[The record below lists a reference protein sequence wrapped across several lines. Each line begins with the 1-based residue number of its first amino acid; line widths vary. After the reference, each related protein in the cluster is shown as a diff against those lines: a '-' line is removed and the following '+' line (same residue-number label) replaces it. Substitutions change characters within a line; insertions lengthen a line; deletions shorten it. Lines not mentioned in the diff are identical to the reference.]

1 MLQMSIQNR
10 LHLILK
16 MHNIT
21 ASSFADTIGVQRSNV
36 SHVLG
41 GRNKPSL
48 DFLEKTL
55 NSFPRVNASWLITG
69 KMPINGIENNETN
82 KDSNKT
88 IEAQKNEVNPLK
100 TVDVEMSNTNE
111 TLSEIEKILVFYKD
125 KTFKEYF
132 PK

>member
-1 MLQMSIQNR
+1 MSIQNR

-69 KMPINGIENNETN
+69 KMPPNGIENNEASL
-82 KDSNKT
+82 DSNKT
-88 IEAQKNEVNPLK
+88 IEVQKNEVNTLK
-100 TVDVEMSNTNE
+100 SVEIETPNNNE
-111 TLSEIEKILVFYKD
+111 TSSEIEKILVFYKD

>member
-1 MLQMSIQNR
+1 MSIQNR

-69 KMPINGIENNETN
+69 KMPANGIENNETSL
-82 KDSNKT
+82 DSNKT
-88 IEAQKNEVNPLK
+88 IEAQKNEVNTLK
-100 TVDVEMSNTNE
+100 TIDLETPNTNE
-111 TLSEIEKILVFYKD
+111 TSSEIEKILVFYKD

>member
-1 MLQMSIQNR
+1 MSIQNR

-69 KMPINGIENNETN
+69 KMPANGIENNETN

-88 IEAQKNEVNPLK
+88 IESPKNEVNPLK
-100 TVDVEMSNTNE
+100 TVDIDTTNTNE
-111 TLSEIEKILVFYKD
+111 TSSEIEKILVFYKD

>member
-1 MLQMSIQNR
+1 MSIQNR

-69 KMPINGIENNETN
+69 KMPANGIENNETSL
-82 KDSNKT
+82 DSNKT
-88 IEAQKNEVNPLK
+88 IEAQKNEVNTLK
-100 TVDVEMSNTNE
+100 TIDLETPNANE
-111 TLSEIEKILVFYKD
+111 TSSEIEKILVFYKD

>member
-1 MLQMSIQNR
+1 MSIQNR

-16 MHNIT
+16 IHNIT

-69 KMPINGIENNETN
+69 KMPANGIENNEASL
-82 KDSNKT
+82 DSNKT
-88 IEAQKNEVNPLK
+88 IEVQKNEANPLK
-100 TVDVEMSNTNE
+100 TVDIDKPNTNE
-111 TLSEIEKILVFYKD
+111 TSSEIEKILVFYKD

>member
-1 MLQMSIQNR
+1 
-10 LHLILK
+10 

-69 KMPINGIENNETN
+69 KMPANGIENNEASL
-82 KDSNKT
+82 DSNKT
-88 IEAQKNEVNPLK
+88 IEVQKNEANPLK
-100 TVDVEMSNTNE
+100 TVDIDKPNTNE
-111 TLSEIEKILVFYKD
+111 TSSEIEKILVFYKD

>member
-1 MLQMSIQNR
+1 
-10 LHLILK
+10 

-69 KMPINGIENNETN
+69 KMPANGIENNETSL
-82 KDSNKT
+82 DSNKT
-88 IEAQKNEVNPLK
+88 IEAQKNEVNTLK
-100 TVDVEMSNTNE
+100 TIDLETPNTNE
-111 TLSEIEKILVFYKD
+111 TSSEIEKILVFYKD

>member
-1 MLQMSIQNR
+1 MSIQNR

-69 KMPINGIENNETN
+69 KMPANGIENNETS
-82 KDSNKT
+82 KDSNTNT
-88 IEAQKNEVNPLK
+88 IESQKNEVNPLK
-100 TVDVEMSNTNE
+100 TVDIDTTNTNE
-111 TLSEIEKILVFYKD
+111 TSSKIEKILVFYID

>member
-69 KMPINGIENNETN
+69 KMPPNGIENNEASL
-82 KDSNKT
+82 DSNKT
-88 IEAQKNEVNPLK
+88 IEVQKNEVNPLK
-100 TVDVEMSNTNE
+100 SVEIETPNNNE
-111 TLSEIEKILVFYKD
+111 TSSEIEKILVFYKD

>member
-1 MLQMSIQNR
+1 MSIQNR

-69 KMPINGIENNETN
+69 KMPANGIDNNETS
-82 KDSNKT
+82 KDSNET
-88 IEAQKNEVNPLK
+88 IETPKNEVNPLK
-100 TVDVEMSNTNE
+100 TVDIDTPNTND
-111 TLSEIEKILVFYKD
+111 TSSEIEKILVFYKD
-125 KTFKEYF
+125 KTFKEYT

>member
-69 KMPINGIENNETN
+69 KMPANGIENNESTL
-82 KDSNKT
+82 DSNKT
-88 IEAQKNEVNPLK
+88 IEAQKNEVNTLK
-100 TVDVEMSNTNE
+100 TIDLETPNTNE
-111 TLSEIEKILVFYKD
+111 TSSEIEKILVFYKD

>member
-1 MLQMSIQNR
+1 MSIQNR

-69 KMPINGIENNETN
+69 KMPANGIENNDTSL
-82 KDSNKT
+82 DSNKT
-88 IEAQKNEVNPLK
+88 IEAQKNEVNTLK
-100 TVDVEMSNTNE
+100 TIDLETPNTNE
-111 TLSEIEKILVFYKD
+111 TSSEIEKILVFYKD

>member
-1 MLQMSIQNR
+1 
-10 LHLILK
+10 

-69 KMPINGIENNETN
+69 KIPVNGIEPNELN
-82 KDSNKT
+82 KDSNIT
-88 IEAQKNEVNPLK
+88 IEDQKNGVNTLK
-100 TVDVEMSNTNE
+100 TDDLESKMKNE
-111 TLSEIEKILVFYKD
+111 TSSEVEKILVFFKD